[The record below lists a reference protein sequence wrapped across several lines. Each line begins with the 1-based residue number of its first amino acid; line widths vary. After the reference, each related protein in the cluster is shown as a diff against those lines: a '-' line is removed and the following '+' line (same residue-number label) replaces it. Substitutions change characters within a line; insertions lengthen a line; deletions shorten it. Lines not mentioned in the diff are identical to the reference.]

1 MNRSDV
7 ICWEEPRL
15 TLIALF
21 IHWMVRKVAEE
32 HSLGATFDVLV
43 VRANIVA
50 VRVRLMHTRQ
60 PGCHGTLELKMTRV
74 SRHLLPTTPNKM
86 RRHQERVTGSQGGG
100 RGRGGVCK
108 SPDVRQLLAVCSKLG
123 VCHWMTAVFSAKW
136 LARRGFRHERI

>member
-1 MNRSDV
+1 M
-7 ICWEEPRL
+7 

-32 HSLGATFDVLV
+32 HSVGVAFDALV

-74 SRHLLPTTPNKM
+74 SRHLRPITPNKM
-86 RRHQERVTGSQGGG
+86 KAPPGTGDGKPG
-100 RGRGGVCK
+100 RGAWAGRSMQV
-108 SPDVRQLLAVCSKLG
+108 
-123 VCHWMTAVFSAKW
+123 T
-136 LARRGFRHERI
+136 